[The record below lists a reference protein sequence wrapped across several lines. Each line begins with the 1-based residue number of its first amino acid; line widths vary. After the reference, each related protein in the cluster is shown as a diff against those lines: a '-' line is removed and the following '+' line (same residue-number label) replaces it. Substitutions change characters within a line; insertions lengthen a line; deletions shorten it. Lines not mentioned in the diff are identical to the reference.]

1 MQIRPIN
8 KIVLDIVPLI
18 WIRIPLEKKEKKILT
33 EMKQTKKRQTFFW
46 GRKLRLWW

>member
-18 WIRIPLEKKEKKILT
+18 WIRIPLEKILT